1 MDFEALRVDRFPI
14 DQDLTDIGTV
24 GPACAHQ
31 FGQYLRSPRALVW
44 RNPSS
49 DWQLFMVL
57 LPMPERLTLMRNPIF
72 AQLVRDW
79 GHELRVM
86 GVDHEQRL
94 FDFRK
99 LLTPAVLH
107 TLLDALSSQESTQ
120 TLDAVFAML
129 AGQMLTIFEQRRDDW
144 PQHLARDKRLPV
156 DSGQP
161 YVQHDAPPDSLFDRR
176 TRTREVFG
184 ELRAA
189 LKQEWIDV
197 DHYSRAL
204 RSIDQREWL
213 LEQRLSQVLQ
223 DALSSGIV
231 AQLKQTPIGLHL
243 GCYNWMLIDPRHA
256 SQRAYILSRLSC
268 FAQVFS
274 DHFTD
279 PATAARSRLMQA
291 VDSGQDRRVI
301 DGLAE
306 VFAVDANT
314 IRGLW
319 RAAPQQLGT
328 PSFWRLQ
335 QLLLWLDVRPPHQW
349 PQQQEQWAELAQTL
363 FE

>member
-14 DQDLTDIGTV
+14 DQDLTDIGAV

-31 FGQYLRSPRALVW
+31 FEQYLRSPRALVW

-49 DWQLFMVL
+49 DWQLFVVL
-57 LPMPERLTLMRNPIF
+57 LPLPERLTLMRNPIF

-94 FDFRK
+94 FDFRQ
-99 LLTPAVLH
+99 LLTPVVLH
-107 TLLDALSSQESTQ
+107 TLLDALSSQETTQ
-120 TLDAVFAML
+120 ALDVVFAML
-129 AGQMLTIFEQRRDDW
+129 AEQMLTIFEQRRSDW
-144 PQHLARDKRLPV
+144 PQHLARSNTLPSA
-156 DSGQP
+156 DGTP
-161 YVQHDAPPDSLFDRR
+161 YVHHDAPGHSLFDRR
-176 TRTREVFG
+176 SRTREVFA
-184 ELRAA
+184 ELRGA
-189 LKQEWIDV
+189 LKQEWISIDV
-197 DHYSRAL
+197 YSRAL

-223 DALSSGIV
+223 DALAPAIV
-231 AQLKQTPIGLHL
+231 EQLKKTPLGLHL

-256 SQRAYILSRLSC
+256 HQRAYILSRLSC

-279 PATAARSRLMQA
+279 PAVSARSALMQA

-301 DGLAE
+301 DSLANT
-306 VFAVDANT
+306 FAVDPNT

-319 RAAPQQLGT
+319 RAAPQELGT
-328 PSFWRLQ
+328 PNFWRLQ
-335 QLLLWLDVRPPHQW
+335 QVLLYLDVRPPQQW
-349 PQQQEQWAELAQTL
+349 PQAPADWSALAHTL
-363 FE
+363 FD